1 MRMMFALTLINKH
14 IKLQEHKWG
23 TGKNAVWQFLRHN
36 LDLGADQFFIYMCS
50 GTFLP
55 LHMAYGIVWD
65 SYSDAIVVWLSIF

>member
-1 MRMMFALTLINKH
+1 MRNRQKCCVTVS
-14 IKLQEHKWG
+14 E
-23 TGKNAVWQFLRHN
+23 TQFRFRSRPIL
-36 LDLGADQFFIYMCS
+36 IYMCS